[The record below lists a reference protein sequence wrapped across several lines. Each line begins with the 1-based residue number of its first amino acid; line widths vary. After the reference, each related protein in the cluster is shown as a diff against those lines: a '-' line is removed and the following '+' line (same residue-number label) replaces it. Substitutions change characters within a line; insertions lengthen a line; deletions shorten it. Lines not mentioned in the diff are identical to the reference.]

1 MKTSISVASALACA
15 FSLHAQISTTL
26 KRLPKD
32 LVEVSIRNNSAVSL
46 AAFAVTVSQG
56 PRSAL
61 SSLPPI
67 VLYSDPLIEPEDRP
81 LLAGEDRVV
90 LTSGDRM
97 VEVRGAFRGLVLE
110 EPIAAAGVLADG
122 STTGEAALLARLMLR
137 RSNMLLAV
145 ETTLETLSDAGRHNV
160 PRDQLIEHFKKMAD
174 SVRHWY
180 LPAEQQI
187 GVSLYQSMVGKLVNL
202 PEEPLGSPFPPAKF
216 LAQETT
222 MLNRMRVP
230 LLESQPSLA
239 DEAVIEFGLHTGL
252 RSK

>member
-1 MKTSISVASALACA
+1 MNAIISVASALACA
-15 FSLHAQISTTL
+15 FSLHAQITTTL

-32 LVEVSIRNNSAVSL
+32 LIEVSIRNNSAVSL
-46 AAFAVTVSQG
+46 AAFAVTVSQAPG
-56 PRSAL
+56 RAL
-61 SSLPPI
+61 SSNPPI
-67 VLYSDPLIEPEDRP
+67 VLYSDPLIDPEDRP

-97 VEVRGAFRGLVLE
+97 IVVRGAFHRLVLD
-110 EPIAAAGVLADG
+110 EPIAAAGILADG
-122 STTGEAALLARLMLR
+122 ATTGDAALLARLMLR

-145 ETTLETLSDAGRHNV
+145 ETTLDALSDAGRHNV

-187 GVSLYQSMVGKLVNL
+187 GVGVYQTMVGKLVNL
-202 PEEPLGSPFPPAKF
+202 PEEPLGSPFPPATF
-216 LAQETT
+216 LAKETA

-239 DEAVIEFGLHTGL
+239 DEAVIEFSRAATG
-252 RSK
+252 RER

>member
-32 LVEVSIRNNSAVSL
+32 FVEVSIRNNSGVSL

-81 LLAGEDRVV
+81 LMPGEDRVV

-202 PEEPLGSPFPPAKF
+202 PEEPLGSPFPPATF
-216 LAQETT
+216 LARETA

-239 DEAVIEFGLHTGL
+239 DEAVIEFG
-252 RSK
+252 RWK

>member
-1 MKTSISVASALACA
+1 MNTVISVASALTFA
-15 FSLHAQISTTL
+15 FSLHAQITTTF
-26 KRLPKD
+26 KRLPKG

-46 AAFAVTVSQG
+46 AAFAVTVSQA

-61 SSLPPI
+61 SSNPPI
-67 VLYSDPLIEPEDRP
+67 VFYSDPLIDPEDRP
-81 LLAGEDRVV
+81 LLAGEDRGV

-97 VEVRGAFRGLVLE
+97 GMVRGAFRGLVVFE
-110 EPIAAAGVLADG
+110 EPVAAAGILADG
-122 STTGEAALLARLMLR
+122 TTTGDAALLARLMLR

-145 ETTLETLSDAGRHNV
+145 ETTLEALSDAGRHNV

-187 GVSLYQSMVGKLVNL
+187 GVGLYQSMVGKLVNL
-202 PEEPLGSPFPPAKF
+202 PDEPLGSPFPPTTF
-216 LAQETT
+216 LARETAL
-222 MLNRMRVP
+222 LNRMRVP

-239 DEAVIEFGLHTGL
+239 DEAVIEFGS
-252 RSK
+252 SK